1 MEKKTP
7 DPKKICG
14 RENFYKQLGE
24 KIKSKREGDNIS
36 VEELAKAS
44 SIDAD
49 TLRGYESGV
58 PMLLYDAI
66 LLMHYL
72 DMSDEPLFSC

>member
-1 MEKKTP
+1 MENKTP

-24 KIKSKREGDNIS
+24 RIKNKRESGQIS
-36 VEELAKAS
+36 VEDVANAL

-49 TLRGYESGV
+49 AVRGYESGAPIPV
-58 PMLLYDAI
+58 YDTI

-72 DMSDEPLFSC
+72 DMADEPLFSR